1 MRKISSLKVSFL
13 LLFSISLVLSGCKS
27 ELYTA
32 LDIVDTASSLLEDTQ
47 LATTSVE
54 TEKVLVVSVIDGD
67 TVSYIKKNSNGN
79 GEYDHSK
86 VIKGRLLC
94 LNAPENTS
102 KKEMFGDVSTQYL
115 KQLIEGK
122 EILIERDKDIKDKY
136 GRELVHVFYND
147 QNINRALIENG
158 LARVAYLYDDYKY
171 INEYLDAEQTAK
183 DKGEHI
189 WSIPNYVNDKTN
201 GYNMSVIQ

>member
-102 KKEMFGDVSTQYL
+102 KNNHDLSLLTQ
-115 KQLIEGK
+115 E
-122 EILIERDKDIKDKY
+122 
-136 GRELVHVFYND
+136 
-147 QNINRALIENG
+147 
-158 LARVAYLYDDYKY
+158 
-171 INEYLDAEQTAK
+171 
-183 DKGEHI
+183 
-189 WSIPNYVNDKTN
+189 
-201 GYNMSVIQ
+201 